1 MHERLARISHTDYD
15 RDIPLLA
22 EKTEPDGT
30 QTLLGV
36 GRISRIR
43 GGSDARLSVLIADPY
58 QGIGLGGELIR
69 RCIDIARK
77 EKMENIIAILTVDNQ
92 AMQHIF
98 QKLGFVIEPTA
109 DAALVSATLKL

>member
-1 MHERLARISHTDYD
+1 M
-15 RDIPLLA
+15 
-22 EKTEPDGT
+22 
-30 QTLLGV
+30 
-36 GRISRIR
+36 
-43 GGSDARLSVLIADPY
+43 LIADAY

-109 DAALVSATLKL
+109 DAALVSASLKL